1 VRLTTRP
8 YSIEAAEA
16 RSSAVVPSKNNTRRP
31 WTAFQQITCMRH
43 GSPIAG
49 CGGEGGVNPIET
61 LQSEF
66 LQCDVPH
73 PVLENPLTPGSSMID
88 HVIPLV

>member
-1 VRLTTRP
+1 
-8 YSIEAAEA
+8 
-16 RSSAVVPSKNNTRRP
+16 
-31 WTAFQQITCMRH
+31 MRH

-49 CGGEGGVNPIET
+49 CGGEGGVNPIKT
-61 LQSEF
+61 LQSEV

-73 PVLENPLTPGSSMID
+73 PVLANPQAPGSRMID